1 MAGSS
6 WQNVPIKENNS
17 AFPAI
22 VPGADATPPTPSSS
36 KGKEA
41 NDFPGALNAG
51 WSDYF
56 QWASKDYEAWQAQ
69 FDKAEAAR
77 VEESRRWL
85 KYYEDVY
92 NNEMSWWKKITM
104 FALNGIQLWALW
116 KQFQQQRDLAD
127 KTYDIAKRVQKIAE
141 ELFDFYKGTYY
152 PHEIALGK
160 QISDYFKQPYCADYE
175 GTGAKFEENM
185 RMAFR
190 KSRED
195 VTRCT
200 SSNCAKFTD
209 SDALSWA
216 IEQAQSVGNAR
227 NGAYRYE
234 ELRKDT
240 KDNKWLELRMKYLQI
255 GRNVSA
261 EGQQGIMKA
270 FNTFSSFGADPG
282 AALNQLL
289 GTLSSTVGQMI
300 SSPVSPKGQLPDIKQ
315 SNLMYQPYF
324 ANVMQS
330 GDIQPAK
337 PQKLSYT
344 G

>member
-1 MAGSS
+1 MAG
-6 WQNVPIKENNS
+6 WQEVPIS
-17 AFPAI
+17 GSSS
-22 VPGADATPPTPSSS
+22 VTVTGTPGATVTPPAPTPTP
-36 KGKEA
+36 KKDA
-41 NDFPGALNAG
+41 DKFPGALNAG
-51 WSDYF
+51 WSDYY
-56 QWASKDYEAWQAQ
+56 QWASKDYEAWKDQ
-69 FDKAEAAR
+69 FDYAENER
-77 VEESRRWL
+77 LKESHRWL
-85 KYYEDVY
+85 EYYNDVY
-92 NNEMSWWKKITM
+92 GQEMSWWKKLTL

-127 KTYDIAKRVQKIAE
+127 KTHDIANRVQRIAE

-160 QISDYFKQPYCADYE
+160 QIQNYFDHPYCADYD
-175 GTGAKFEENM
+175 GTGARFEQNM
-185 RMAFR
+185 RTAFR
-190 KSRED
+190 KARED

-200 SSNCAKFTD
+200 SSNCAPFTE

-282 AALNQLL
+282 AALSQLL
-289 GTLSSTVGQMI
+289 GTLSNTVGQMI
-300 SSPVSPKGQLPDIKQ
+300 SSPVAPKGDISQLKV
-315 SNLMYQPYF
+315 SNLLYQPF
-324 ANVMQS
+324 FGNVMQS
-330 GDIQPAK
+330 GDVQPAK
-337 PQKLSYT
+337 ATKITYT